1 MSFDQSPNTW
11 AVNSNQ
17 NLRLASFQHRLGALA
32 LDAVLFMVTFGI
44 GWVIWSLI
52 VWGEGQTPAKK
63 ILKIRVYAAD
73 TQRPATWGQDLR
85 PAPSPRPTRARR
97 PRATCPPARRLWSGR
112 AQVSHCTR
120 SQPQPSPSLGPR
132 PATNAR
138 PQPARPPP
146 RPARMPPR
154 ATASQSFFVSGAS
167 A

>member
-73 TQRPATWGQDLR
+73 TQRPATWGHMGIREMLVPMSVSIASTLTGGLALIAWIIVEIVFYSSKNQRTLR
-85 PAPSPRPTRARR
+85 DY
-97 PRATCPPARRLWSGR
+97 W
-112 AQVSHCTR
+112 VK
-120 SQPQPSPSLGPR
+120 
-132 PATNAR
+132 
-138 PQPARPPP
+138 
-146 RPARMPPR
+146 
-154 ATASQSFFVSGAS
+154 TAVVNES
-167 A
+167 